1 VLVLDESAFARLPL
15 PLANPER
22 VILITRQDR
31 QSLARAWNAGVSTV
45 VSPEDSPATVLL
57 AIMAVALR
65 NEKSHRSRQD
75 LYSIRFV
82 RPQRVKTNHHR

>member
-45 VSPEDSPATVLL
+45 VSPEDCPATVLL

-65 NEKSHRSRQD
+65 DEKSHRSRRT
-75 LYSIRFV
+75 STRSV
-82 RPQRVKTNHHR
+82 ASSRSG